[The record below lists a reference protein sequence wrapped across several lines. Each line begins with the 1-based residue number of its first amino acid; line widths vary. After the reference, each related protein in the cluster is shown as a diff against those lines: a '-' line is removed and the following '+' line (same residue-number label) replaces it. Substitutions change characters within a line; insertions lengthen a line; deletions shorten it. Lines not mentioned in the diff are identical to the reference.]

1 MDAPE
6 INGNVYF
13 SDEFDAKQD
22 DQLWLQIIHAD
33 EHDV

>member
-22 DQLWLQIIHAD
+22 DQLWLQNNSCRRT
-33 EHDV
+33 